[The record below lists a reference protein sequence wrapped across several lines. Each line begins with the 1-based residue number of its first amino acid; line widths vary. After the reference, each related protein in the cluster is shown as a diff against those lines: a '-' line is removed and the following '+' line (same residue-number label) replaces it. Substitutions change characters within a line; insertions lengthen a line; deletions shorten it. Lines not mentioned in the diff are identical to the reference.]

1 MKGLICYFSTTGNT
15 LLACRYIAQKIKN
28 IDFKLFDITKN
39 TIPDFTSFQVIGFA
53 TFAASLGP
61 PVLIENFI
69 KEIPQ
74 QKQKYAFLLNTYANY
89 SGKTLNVM
97 KNLLTEKGF
106 TLIAG
111 HALHTPENYPPYIVK
126 GIIHED
132 APNYKE
138 LERFESF
145 IASLD
150 VLLTSLTNEKTIPE
164 TKLRIGWLNSLLPIL
179 PRKRSFKKMGEKFV
193 DFDLCTNCGNCKKH
207 CPYQAIE
214 LNSKPVFNNE
224 KCYGCWSCYN
234 HCPTQAIYTQKLKGV
249 GHYPKPNK
257 LIQTKLQTT
266 KNLNS
271 Y

>member
-1 MKGLICYFSTTGNT
+1 MKGLICYFSITGNT
-15 LLACRYIAQKIKN
+15 FLACQYIARKIKSV
-28 IDFKLFDITKN
+28 DFELYDIAQNTFSDFD
-39 TIPDFTSFQVIGFA
+39 PYQVIGFA

-61 PVLIENFI
+61 SVLIQDFI
-69 KEIPQ
+69 KRIPQ
-74 QKQKYAFLLNTYANY
+74 QKQKYAFVFNTFANY
-89 SGKTLNVM
+89 SGQTLKVM

-145 IASLD
+145 IAGLD
-150 VLLTSLTNEKTIPE
+150 ALLTSLTNGKMIPK
-164 TKLRIGWLNSLLPIL
+164 TKLQIGWLNSLLPVL

-193 DFDLCTNCGNCKKH
+193 DFDLCTNCGNCKKY

-214 LNSKPVFNNE
+214 LNSKPVFDNV

-234 HCPTQAIYTQKLKGV
+234 HCPTQAIYTRKLKGV
-249 GHYPKPNK
+249 GHYSKPNK
-257 LIQTKLQTT
+257 LIQTKLRTT
-266 KNLNS
+266 
-271 Y
+271 